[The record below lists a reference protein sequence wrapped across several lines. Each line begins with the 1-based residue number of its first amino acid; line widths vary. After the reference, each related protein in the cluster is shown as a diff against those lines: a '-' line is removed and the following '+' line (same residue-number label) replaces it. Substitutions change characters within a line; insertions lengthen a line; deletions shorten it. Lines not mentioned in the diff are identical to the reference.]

1 MNSWIKGNIPSNCKL
16 YYWVTLKDGNGET
29 YCCPCKYYELEK
41 QWKSVE
47 GVVFDSDQIVAY
59 NPIYPPVSYTK
70 IGNGYFIRILDNQ
83 DEYRFYA
90 RNAQPIIFSNVGYS
104 TLDRAKTAIRRM
116 RRVDKERDHYC
127 YKRYDIV
134 DGNGNVVWE
143 LK

>member
-29 YCCPCKYYELEK
+29 YCCPCKYYELGK

-90 RNAQPIIFSNVGYS
+90 RNAQPIIFSNIGYS